1 MSSQKKFHW
10 QPETATSLIFWSF
23 AFFLFFFSLVMALE
37 NTRPYPASI
46 GLTIFSLLFMCIGWN
61 RKIILEKNHLRIIYA
76 RFWKKKDLPLTSIV
90 TIQQVSNHV
99 SIRLENEAFLC
110 KMSKKTRTR
119 FFEEWEKIENG
130 RS

>member
-10 QPETATSLIFWSF
+10 QPETASSLIFWSF

-76 RFWKKKDLPLTSIV
+76 LEKE
-90 TIQQVSNHV
+90 
-99 SIRLENEAFLC
+99 RLAF
-110 KMSKKTRTR
+110 
-119 FFEEWEKIENG
+119 N
-130 RS
+130 